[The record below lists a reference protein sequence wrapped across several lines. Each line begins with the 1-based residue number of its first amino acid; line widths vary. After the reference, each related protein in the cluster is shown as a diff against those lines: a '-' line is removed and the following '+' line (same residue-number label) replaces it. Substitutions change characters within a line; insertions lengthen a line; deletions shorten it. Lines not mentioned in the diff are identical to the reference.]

1 MSKKQDNP
9 LDTCGIA
16 NALPAINDF
25 IVITDV
31 SAVPSSLS
39 YLLHKSKQSNSHVG
53 HEGPYLHQNLNPAHV
68 LPMTCPAHALL

>member
-31 SAVPSSLS
+31 MQSHLVYLIYSIKVNSLTR
-39 YLLHKSKQSNSHVG
+39 
-53 HEGPYLHQNLNPAHV
+53 
-68 LPMTCPAHALL
+68 M